1 MLGNKLCAVVVCVV
15 GYGAIVG
22 IEFVLWM
29 LLPMLGCSLVYRA
42 VWMSL
47 MNGVLWWSVV
57 GYVKDCE

>member
-1 MLGNKLCAVVVCVV
+1 MVCVI
-15 GYGAIVG
+15 GYGAIVE